1 MGMGVEMRGQKIGKM
16 QGEDVYSFKE
26 SFEYQNME
34 KEQDIL
40 NSGFDKSKVLVLGK
54 GFLGKQFEKNG
65 HTVWGRDKFE
75 WCDREYDEFDQID
88 WVYDNVLSGF
98 DIIINTIG
106 SSNTRWCEEVKNW
119 DSVFYNNSE
128 LPRILSK
135 ACSNWGNKKLVHISS
150 GCVYDQNNE
159 PQTEDGFLASHCR
172 YVVSKLSGEFNC
184 NPERD
189 LILRPRLFFGESEDK
204 NNLLC
209 KLSRFDKFLTE
220 MNSYTSVQTIVEA
233 TEALLK
239 GNASGIFNVAQ
250 EGYANLH
257 EIAKWIGKEN
267 PSKMSGSQL
276 RDQEGLYLVNNVL
289 DISKLKE
296 FYQPRT
302 IQEEIMSCWQELN
315 K

>member
-1 MGMGVEMRGQKIGKM
+1 MEMNEERLKAALDSISS
-16 QGEDVYSFKE
+16 EDVLERMGLLTQPELRITSR
-26 SFEYQNME
+26 
-34 KEQDIL
+34 
-40 NSGFDKSKVLVLGK
+40 GFIDKSKVLVLGK

-65 HTVWGRDKFE
+65 YIVWGRDKFDWSE
-75 WCDREYDEFDQID
+75 NFHQDEMMFSDYDFI
-88 WVYDNVLSGF
+88 V
-98 DIIINTIG
+98 NTIG
-106 SSNTRWCEEVKNW
+106 CSNTRWCENPDNW
-119 DSVFYNNSE
+119 DALERTNSM
-128 LPRILSK
+128 LPGWLSK
-135 ACSNWGNKKLVHISS
+135 CSQELGYKLVHISS

-250 EGYANLH
+250 EGYSNLH

-267 PSKMSGSQL
+267 PPKMSGSQL
-276 RDQEGLYLVNNVL
+276 RDQEGLYLVNNIL

-296 FYQPRT
+296 YYQPRT
-302 IQEEIMSCWQELN
+302 IQEEIMSCWDKLN